1 MDLSNLDFL
10 CKGLG
15 ERFAG
20 FNGLVGGLRACKR

>member
-20 FNGLVGGLRACKR
+20 FNGLVMVMRDHER